1 MTDEKLQHALRLID
15 AGRTE
20 GLEPLRELALAGN
33 PHAVFAL
40 ARLSWT
46 GNMIPQDPV
55 RGRVLFEHA
64 ASQGHA
70 YANIFVTNLLAS
82 GVAGRR
88 DWPLAL
94 QRLEVEAEK
103 LPDRRTALELIKS
116 MRLDRNGDPA
126 TVPAAE
132 RLSDK
137 PNLRIVRELMT
148 RRECAYLIHTAEP
161 LFRPS
166 MVYNDQGVEVR
177 DTLRTS
183 DGAGFFWLA
192 EDPAIHA
199 LNRRIARATGTS
211 YDQGEP
217 LQVLR
222 YVPGQEYRPH
232 FDFLQGADN
241 PRPWTALTYLNE
253 DYEGGAT
260 RFVKTGQEVRG
271 GTGDLLIF
279 ANSNERGLRD
289 PLAEHAGMPVTAGTK
304 YLATRWI
311 RERRHIP

>member
-1 MTDEKLQHALRLID
+1 MSQEALQHALQLLD
-15 AGRTE
+15 AGRPE
-20 GLEPLRELALAGN
+20 GVPVIRQLASSGN
-33 PHAVFAL
+33 PHALFAL
-40 ARLSWT
+40 ARLTWT
-46 GNMIPQDPV
+46 GNMVPQDPV
-55 RGRVLFEHA
+55 QGRLLFEYA
-64 ASQGHA
+64 AARGHS
-70 YANIFVTNLLAS
+70 YANLFVTNLLAS

-88 DWPLAL
+88 DWFTAIE
-94 QRLEVEAEK
+94 RLDAEARK
-103 LPDRRTALELIKS
+103 LPERRAALDLIQA
-116 MRLDRNGDPA
+116 MDLDRSGDPVS
-126 TVPAAE
+126 VPEAE

-137 PNLRIVRELMT
+137 PDLRIVRQLMT
-148 RRECAYLIHTAEP
+148 PDECAYLIRTAEP

-166 MVYNDQGVEVR
+166 MVYNNEGVEVR
-177 DTLRTS
+177 DTIRTS
-183 DGAGFFWLA
+183 DGAGFYWLA

-199 LNRRIARATGTS
+199 LNRRIASATGTA

-222 YVPGQEYRPH
+222 YYPGQEYRPH
-232 FDFLQGADN
+232 FDYLQGAGN
-241 PRPWTALTYLNE
+241 PRPWTALLYLNAE
-253 DYEGGAT
+253 YEGGAT

-279 ANSNERGLRD
+279 GNSDGRGARD